1 MKRMTQILFFGLL
14 LSISSAVLAGQGHD
28 RHENRGYHGDQR
40 HHAHHYD
47 RHDNRRHNGHRH
59 YVRYVRPAPGHT
71 HHGRY
76 CNTWHPRGYVGP
88 IVRYGYSDPGL
99 VIVYQQ
105 GAGLYLGGGR

>member
-1 MKRMTQILFFGLL
+1 MKRMTQMLLLGLL

-28 RHENRGYHGDQR
+28 RYGNRGYHGDQR
-40 HHAHHYD
+40 QHDHH
-47 RHDNRRHNGHRH
+47 HDCWDSHRH
-59 YVRYVRPAPGHT
+59 SGHHRNVRYARQAPGHI

-76 CNTWHPRGYVGP
+76 CNAWHPRGYVAP
-88 IVRYGYSDPGL
+88 LVRYGYGNPGF